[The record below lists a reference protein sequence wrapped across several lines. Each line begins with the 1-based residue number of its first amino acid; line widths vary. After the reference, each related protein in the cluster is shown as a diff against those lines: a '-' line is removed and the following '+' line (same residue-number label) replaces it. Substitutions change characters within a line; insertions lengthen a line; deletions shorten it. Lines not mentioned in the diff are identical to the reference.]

1 VYPTAPPFNRARFG
15 LLTRSLATIGVLA
28 VAFSLAGCANSTP
41 KAPGGSSAIVR
52 STAVPAPSGGS
63 INQTVPSV
71 APGAVTRVAITKPAV
86 LPSKVTIS
94 IVSAKLASVKA
105 NTPGEIAGQAIEAVV
120 LIENGTSNTI
130 DLGST
135 VVSLTEGSGALGQP
149 TTSSPA
155 KPFTESLAPGSSVS
169 AVYVFRVPKT
179 GYNPVQ
185 ISVSYAGGAP
195 VALFTGAVS

>member
-1 VYPTAPPFNRARFG
+1 VYPTAPP
-15 LLTRSLATIGVLA
+15 LTRVAFARALATIGILA
-28 VAFSLAGCANSTP
+28 VTLALAGCASAP

-52 STAVPAPSGGS
+52 HTAVPAPSGGS

-71 APGAVTRVAITKPAV
+71 APGAVTRVSITKPAV

-105 NTPGEIAGQAIEAVV
+105 NTPGEIAGPAIEATV

-135 VVSLTEGSGALGQP
+135 VVSLTESSGALGQP

-155 KPFTESLAPGSSVS
+155 KPFSQKLAPGNSIT

-185 ISVSYAGGAP
+185 ITVSYAGGAP
-195 VALFTGAVS
+195 VALFTGNVS

>member
-1 VYPTAPPFNRARFG
+1 MYPTAPPLNRAAI
-15 LLTRSLATIGVLA
+15 TRGLA
-28 VAFSLAGCANSTP
+28 VIGILAVTLGLAGCASAA
-41 KAPGGSSAIVR
+41 KAPGGSSAVVR
-52 STAVPAPSGGS
+52 TTAVPAPGGGS
-63 INQTVPSV
+63 IKQTVPS
-71 APGAVTRVAITKPAV
+71 ATPGPVTRVSITKPAV

-94 IVSAKLASVKA
+94 IVSPKLSSVKS
-105 NTPGEIAGQAIEAVV
+105 NTPGEIAGPAIVATV

-135 VVSLTEGSGALGQP
+135 VVSLTDGSGALGQP

-155 KPFTESLAPGSSVS
+155 KPFTQTLAPGNSVT

-195 VALFTGAVS
+195 EALFTGNVS